1 MEINIISVGKIK
13 EDYFKKAIE
22 EYEKRLK
29 AYCGVNFIE
38 LKDESEGK
46 NLSDKDIDIILDKEG
61 KRILEKIKERSFI
74 IVLDILGRSID
85 SVEFSKKI
93 NDIMLDGISSIDF
106 IIGGSLGISQEVK
119 DKANYSLSFSKFTF
133 PHKLMKVILME
144 QIYRAFTIIN
154 NKTYH
159 K

>member
-29 AYCGVNFIE
+29 AYCRVNFIE

-46 NLSDKDIDIILDKEG
+46 NLSDKDINIILDKEG